1 MVNKF
6 SFDSQPRLRL
16 LSDEQI
22 KIVHEKAL
30 ITLETTGVKFDSKE
44 ALNILQENGATIDF
58 DQQVA
63 KIPPSMVID
72 AINRAPAYIQLYDRE
87 GNPAAN
93 LGGNN
98 LYFDPGSAAI
108 KFLESDGETVRPTQ
122 SGDLVNLARLV
133 DGLEHIELLSTALVL
148 YDVPMEV
155 GDAYRVYL
163 LLKNSSKPM
172 IAGSFSVEGIGRIQ
186 RLLAAAVGGGEELRA
201 KPRAVIDICSSAPL
215 KWTHIS
221 CQNIIDC
228 ARLGLPIETI
238 SVPLPGACSPATLA
252 GSVLIHTVEALSGLV
267 LAQCINP
274 GHPVVYGGAPMNFD
288 MRFNTTSLSALEAT
302 MMAACYAQMGKYYA
316 LPTHTYACLSDSK
329 SVDAQ
334 AGLETAMSGILA
346 SLAGVNVISGPGILD
361 FCTVLSLEKLVI
373 DHEICGM
380 SKRLVKGIN
389 FTEETVACDLICEL
403 GPGGDYL
410 SSDHT
415 FRWFKEESF
424 YPSQVIERRNRDT
437 WEKLG
442 KKTMQNKAVEKVRD
456 ILANHHLNPLCAE
469 RAHNLDNAM
478 LAIMTELNITDL
490 PHFAL

>member
-1 MVNKF
+1 
-6 SFDSQPRLRL
+6 
-16 LSDEQI
+16 
-22 KIVHEKAL
+22 
-30 ITLETTGVKFDSKE
+30 
-44 ALNILQENGATIDF
+44 
-58 DQQVA
+58 
-63 KIPPSMVID
+63 
-72 AINRAPAYIQLYDRE
+72 
-87 GNPAAN
+87 
-93 LGGNN
+93 

-108 KFLESDGETVRPTQ
+108 KFLESDGETIRPTL
-122 SGDLVNLARLV
+122 SKDLVNLARLV
-133 DGLEHIELLSTALVL
+133 DGLEYIELLSTALVL
-148 YDVPMEV
+148 YDVPMNV

-172 IAGSFSVEGIGRIQ
+172 IAGSFSVEGIGRIAK
-186 RLLAAAVGGGEELRA
+186 LLAAAVGGGEELRA
-201 KPRAVIDICSSAPL
+201 RPRAVIDICSSAPL

-252 GSVLIHTVEALSGLV
+252 GSVLIHTVESLSGLV
-267 LAQCINP
+267 LAQSINP

-302 MMAACYAQMGKYYA
+302 MMTACYAQMGKYYA
-316 LPTHTYACLSDSK
+316 LPTHTYACLSDAK
-329 SVDAQ
+329 EVDAQ
-334 AGLETAMSGILA
+334 AGLETAMSGVLA

-389 FTEETVACDLICEL
+389 FSAETVAGELICAL

-410 SSDHT
+410 SSEHT
-415 FRWFKEESF
+415 FRWFKAESF
-424 YPSQVIERRNRDT
+424 YPSQLIERRNRDT

-442 KKTMQNKAVEKVRD
+442 KKTIKEKAAEKVID
-456 ILANHHLNPLCAE
+456 ILSNHCTRPLCDEKTLA
-469 RAHNLDNAM
+469 LDNVM
-478 LAIMTELNITDL
+478 LAIMKELNITEL
-490 PHFAL
+490 PYSPATKG